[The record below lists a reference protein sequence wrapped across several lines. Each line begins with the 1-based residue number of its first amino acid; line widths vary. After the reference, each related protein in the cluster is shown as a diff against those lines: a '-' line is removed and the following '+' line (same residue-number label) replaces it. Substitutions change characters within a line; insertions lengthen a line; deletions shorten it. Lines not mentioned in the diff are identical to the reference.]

1 MDASTVRKPCNSLP
15 VRPNSRVAC
24 LQRPLQPSPDVSVS
38 TPGAR
43 GNRARCFGPGRK
55 GTLLPAQRL
64 LEQTKGN
71 IRSQIVLAGNV
82 SDKRSLAWHLSRI
95 DLS

>member
-24 LQRPLQPSPDVSVS
+24 LQRPLHPSLDVSVS

-43 GNRARCFGPGRK
+43 GNRARCFGPGHK
-55 GTLLPAQRL
+55 GPLLPDQRL

-71 IRSQIVLAGNV
+71 NALKSCWQATNLTNV
-82 SDKRSLAWHLSRI
+82 SLAWHLSRI